1 MVCRETCEQTGP
13 SSSGTCEQTGPSSS
27 DARRGA
33 GGRLRATRPRG
44 APGAAA
50 SRGGCSSGGATSGP
64 DNFRCGGCSS
74 GGDTSGPDNF
84 RCGAAASCDV
94 WCPRRDGRA
103 VKNPPV
109 LRGAIVNLVCN
120 SQLGLQCIPRV
131 LFRDSRAGRSHR
143 RTRPRVRRA
152 AAPTTVSGRFAYKA
166 KHPDELSFAA
176 GDAITLLSPADDA
189 GCAPAPV
196 RLCAGPARAP
206 PPPPS
211 PLPPVLTGHVSF
223 LLPY

>member
-50 SRGGCSSGGATSGP
+50 SRGGCSSGG
-64 DNFRCGGCSS
+64 
-74 GGDTSGPDNF
+74 DTSGPDNF

-120 SQLGLQCIPRV
+120 SQLDLQCIPRV

-176 GDAITLLSPADDA
+176 GDAITLLSPADRM
-189 GCAPAPV
+189 G
-196 RLCAGPARAP
+196 LCAVR
-206 PPPPS
+206 
-211 PLPPVLTGHVSF
+211 
-223 LLPY
+223 